1 MASTDDDGYA
11 REVVQVVRDLTA
23 QFEEH
28 TRSGDE
34 GRKQLLHTVEGIVAG
49 LRTDVHKAIISL
61 QLNNSDHEKSHSADR
76 IDRATRQV
84 QVDAQMVEIRRWLI
98 GLTVGVVGIFF
109 FLVGWL
115 VF

>member
-1 MASTDDDGYA
+1 MATSDDDGYA
-11 REVVQVVRDLTA
+11 REVVKVVRDLTT

-28 TRSGDE
+28 TRNGDE
-34 GRKQLLHTVEGIVAG
+34 GRKQLLRTVEGIVAG

-61 QLNNSDHEKSHSADR
+61 QLNNSDHEKAHTADR
-76 IDRATRQV
+76 IERATRQV
-84 QVDAQMVEIRRWLI
+84 QVDAQMVELRHWLI
-98 GLTVGVVGIFF
+98 GLTVGVVGILF